1 MKVGGKVATRC
12 PSRQVTAE
20 TPREI
25 ATLCSPPEGGT
36 SETDRMAVKVSFHLK
51 LSLALSWQKD
61 EQA

>member
-1 MKVGGKVATRC
+1 MATWC

-25 ATLCSPPEGGT
+25 ATLCSPPEGGA
-36 SETDRMAVKVSFHLK
+36 SETDRMAVKVNFHLK
-51 LSLALSWQKD
+51 LSLALSWQD